1 MTPSRSPAK
10 VPLTEI
16 RSSGRPV
23 YLVDG
28 WSDRNSE
35 CAFCYVEQD
44 MFSNANYTLV
54 TRAALRLPICPGC
67 LKQLASEAEKAARK

>member
-1 MTPSRSPAK
+1 MTPSK
-10 VPLTEI
+10 IPLTEI
-16 RSSGRPV
+16 RSSGRAA

-28 WSDRNSE
+28 WSERTSE

-44 MFSNANYTLV
+44 MYSNANYTLV

-67 LKQLASEAEKAARK
+67 LGQLASEAEKALKKG

>member
-1 MTPSRSPAK
+1 MSRFAAK

-16 RSSGRPV
+16 RSSGRPA

-35 CAFCYVEQD
+35 CDFCYVEQD
-44 MFSNANYTLV
+44 IFSNANYTLV
-54 TRAALRLPICPGC
+54 TRSGLRLPICPSC
-67 LKQLASEAEKAARK
+67 LKQFSREADKATKR